1 MEEPFLLASLFDL
14 IYSHEQK
21 IHMNVKNTSVFY
33 IYGKWLISCGPKV
46 FSLISKAAE
55 LAAGFCKEST
65 KITLNSSPVWSL
77 RLVTIS
83 YDIFT
88 SPVASM
94 FNNMSDIFTHHN
106 KKKKSNSLFS
116 WAYKI
121 GGSWSKPTSH
131 QKLSLKR
138 CERDTDQA
146 VISQTVC
153 LL

>member
-1 MEEPFLLASLFDL
+1 MEEPFLFVSVFGP

-33 IYGKWLISCGPKV
+33 VYGNSLIPCGLKV
-46 FSLISKAAE
+46 FSWISKAAE
-55 LAAGFCKEST
+55 LVASVCKGNT
-65 KITLNSSPVWSL
+65 KITLHSSPLWSL

-83 YDIFT
+83 YDTFT

-106 KKKKSNSLFS
+106 KKKSNSLFS
-116 WAYKI
+116 WAYKR
-121 GGSWSKPTSH
+121 GGSWSKSTSH